1 MTYLTD
7 EYWKKERQKERSK
20 KRQQEMKARVMRVH
34 KEKPELS
41 INDIAELLGTTQRV
55 VKNCLGVNIV
65 RKLEGNS
72 EIKSEVKDVKKN
84 KGVKLTK
91 KRIDGIVAKRDEQI
105 LKMHE
110 EDIPANV
117 IAEKLRMELGQV
129 LEVFYRHNVSTYTKS
144 ELEEIKRKK
153 NKKEDEIEEVTSTED
168 ILRIMRKYN
177 AEGKSKKLEEF
188 VKRIILEVDF
198 LTEKQI
204 QNLQQIIDTISNRR
218 SETTKQQDE
227 EVR

>member
-72 EIKSEVKDVKKN
+72 EIKSEVKDVKIN